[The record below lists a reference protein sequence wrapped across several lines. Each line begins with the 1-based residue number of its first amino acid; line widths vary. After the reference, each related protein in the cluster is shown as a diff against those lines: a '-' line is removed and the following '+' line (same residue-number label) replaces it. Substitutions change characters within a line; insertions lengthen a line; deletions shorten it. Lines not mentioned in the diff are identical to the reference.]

1 MSRPRRTRN
10 HTPDWPTDIDAVVRA
25 LRLRNDTPET
35 AVRTLA
41 QALTHCGHP
50 TVALT
55 CILRVVA
62 YQDDPGEYDE
72 LKLVR
77 ARSTQLYAIS
87 SQGRLWTLNRCS
99 SWLEEIQLL
108 AHAHLDDPKLDDDP
122 FFRNEVLEFEC
133 EAVRE
138 LPPLPGPHD
147 TGLVGPTIAALK
159 AQGLQA
165 PRKGEDQPSCTP
177 HLQDENLPS
186 VGMHLPSVGMHL
198 PHATVWG
205 RNDPQIN
212 DPGFPPPVIETLG
225 RGENQRLAV
234 WVVNTRHQD
243 GPLGARSLMRWRDPA
258 VQARLQQI
266 QLDGKLSAA
275 EASAPS
281 PTTPGRPRL

>member
-25 LRLRNDTPET
+25 LRMRNDTPET

-50 TVALT
+50 TVALAST
-55 CILRVVA
+55 LRVVA
-62 YQDDPGEYDE
+62 YQDEPSEYEE

-77 ARSTQLYAIS
+77 ASSTRMYAIS
-87 SQGRLWTLNRCS
+87 SLGKLWTLNRCN

-108 AHAHLDDPKLDDDP
+108 AHAQLDNPKLDDDP

-133 EAVRE
+133 EPVSK

-165 PRKGEDQPSCTP
+165 PRKGEKQPSCTP
-177 HLQDENLPS
+177 HLQDENLPN
-186 VGMHLPSVGMHL
+186 VGMYLPSVGAST
-198 PHATVWG
+198 P
-205 RNDPQIN
+205 
-212 DPGFPPPVIETLG
+212 
-225 RGENQRLAV
+225 
-234 WVVNTRHQD
+234 RHD
-243 GPLGARSLMRWRDPA
+243 VGP
-258 VQARLQQI
+258 
-266 QLDGKLSAA
+266 K
-275 EASAPS
+275 
-281 PTTPGRPRL
+281 